1 MNLLVP
7 TTAST
12 STDPQPDEWRFATS
26 RAVHTSSRE
35 HDEPLV
41 AVIAEGFAAV
51 AVPWESATGLDAHDH
66 GVAGSSVHFDGDHM
80 RVVLDGDDVG
90 ATSVHVYSPPLR
102 TIDFHRSTGRSALVI
117 ERVDGIGEYAS

>member
-1 MNLLVP
+1 MALRDV
-7 TTAST
+7 
-12 STDPQPDEWRFATS
+12 
-26 RAVHTSSRE
+26 RAVHTSTRE

-66 GVAGSSVHFDGDHM
+66 GAAGSSVHFDGDHM

>member
-1 MNLLVP
+1 MDPLVP

-12 STDPQPDEWRFATS
+12 STDPQPDEWRFATW
-26 RAVHTSSRE
+26 RTVHTSSRE

-51 AVPWESATGLDAHDH
+51 AVPWEFATGLGAHDH

-80 RVVLDGDDVG
+80 CAVLDRDDVG
-90 ATSVHVYSPPLR
+90 ATRVHVHSPPLR
-102 TIDFHRSTGRSALVI
+102 TIDFHRSTDRSALVI

>member
-1 MNLLVP
+1 MALRDV
-7 TTAST
+7 
-12 STDPQPDEWRFATS
+12 
-26 RAVHTSSRE
+26 RAVHTSTRE

-66 GVAGSSVHFDGDHM
+66 GAAGSSVHFDGDHM
-80 RVVLDGDDVG
+80 RAVLDGDNVG
-90 ATSVHVYSPPLR
+90 ATRVHDYSPPLR
-102 TIDFHRSTGRSALVI
+102 TIDFHRSTDRSALVI

>member
-1 MNLLVP
+1 MNPLVP

-12 STDPQPDEWRFATS
+12 STDSQPDEWRFATS

-41 AVIAEGFAAV
+41 AVIAEGFAVV
-51 AVPWESATGLDAHDH
+51 AVPWELATGLDAHDH

-80 RVVLDGDDVG
+80 RAVLDRDDVG

-102 TIDFHRSTGRSALVI
+102 TIDFHRSTDRSALVI
-117 ERVDGIGEYAS
+117 ERVDGIDEYAS